1 MKQRV
6 LVAILFL
13 LTLTPLVTGR
23 ASREPDW
30 PQWRGPERTSLS
42 KETGLMKTWPAP
54 GPAAAWTISNL
65 GPGYG
70 SLAIKDDRIYIQGVK
85 GSDSVVFCLNRAD
98 GKAVWSQ
105 ALGPTREQDRG
116 PGPRGTPTV
125 DGDRLYALSENGDLA
140 CLRIKDG
147 SSVWRRNILKDFGGR
162 NITWLISE
170 SPLVD
175 GNRLIVTPGGDGASI
190 VALDKMTGNPIW
202 TSKELSDPAGYS
214 SCVAADVGGVRTI
227 IGFTGRAAVGLRAS
241 DGKLMWRYETVS
253 NRTANIATPI
263 FHDNKVFYSS
273 AYGTGCALLGLKAQ
287 GGEVKAE
294 EIYFNKD
301 MQNHHGGLV
310 LVNGYL
316 YGFSNAI
323 LTCMEFATGK
333 TVWRDRSV
341 GKGTLTYAD
350 GHLYLLSEGNVVGL
364 AEATPEGYKEKGRF
378 NIADQGYPSWAH
390 PVVCGGKLYIR
401 NQGALTC
408 YDIKAR

>member
-1 MKQRV
+1 MKQRF
-6 LVAILFL
+6 LFAILFAL
-13 LTLTPLVTGR
+13 ALSPLATGL
-23 ASREPDW
+23 ASREADW

-42 KETGLMKTWPAP
+42 KETGLMKTWPAT
-54 GPAAAWTISNL
+54 GPTVAWTVSNL

-70 SLAIKDDRIYIQGVK
+70 SLAIKDDRIYTQGVK
-85 GSDSVVFCLNRAD
+85 GKESVVFCLNRAD
-98 GKAVWSQ
+98 GKPVWSQ
-105 ALGPTREQDRG
+105 ALGQTRDQDRG

-140 CLRIKDG
+140 CLKIKDG
-147 SSVWRRNILKDFGGR
+147 SVAWRRNILKDFGGS

-190 VALDKMTGNPIW
+190 VALDKMTGSPVW

-273 AYGTGCALLGLKAQ
+273 AYGTGCALLGLTAQ
-287 GGEVKAE
+287 GGEVKAQ
-294 EIYFNKD
+294 EIYFNRD

-378 NIADQGYPSWAH
+378 NISDQGYPSWAH
-390 PVVCGGKLYIR
+390 PVVCGGKLYVR
-401 NQGALTC
+401 NQGVLTA
-408 YDIKAR
+408 YDVKAR